1 VNGNGA
7 LGLHSAIRVLTTN
20 INTINKRYSIMSKI
34 AMIRF
39 IADKLIEAE
48 TQEQKQEVLQ
58 RYSDDTL
65 FKRILYYTYNPMI
78 VFGMDEY
85 HPQKT
90 KFGIDGGM
98 GISKFMHVADDL
110 YQNKLDYQE
119 ATFACNLVLTHINE
133 QEAELFLGMI
143 KKDIGVNIDIATINN
158 VWPDFIPTYPV
169 QYATEYTSEL
179 EKSITFPAVCQPRYK
194 GTRINIIVRMNTVEF
209 RDEQGKILT
218 GFEEYGADFSHLA
231 QNQATVFDGCFKN
244 TSKGKRFV
252 IWDVIRYDGF
262 VKGSDNRLGYNW
274 RFNGLEHM
282 WLIAQEKTPKPCYKI
297 AICNSV
303 TSWSNA
309 RKAAKDIK
317 SDIIVKN
324 LDGTW
329 QNGFVNDQLVL
340 RVKKKTVST
349 KLSTNN
355 TTVSTDATT

>member
-1 VNGNGA
+1 
-7 LGLHSAIRVLTTN
+7 
-20 INTINKRYSIMSKI
+20 MSKI

-48 TQEQKQEVLQ
+48 TQEEKQEVLQ

-65 FKRILYYTYNPMI
+65 FKKLLYYTYNPMI

-85 HPQKT
+85 NPQKT
-90 KFGIDGGM
+90 KFGVDGGM

-119 ATFACNLVLTHINE
+119 ATFACNLVLTHINV

-143 KKDIGVNIDIATINN
+143 KKDIGVGIEPETINK

-194 GTRINIIVRMNTVEF
+194 GNRVNIIVRMNTVEF

-244 TSKGKRFV
+244 TAKGKRFV

-340 RVKKKTVST
+340 RMKKKTVST
-349 KLSTNN
+349 KLSTND
-355 TTVSTDATT
+355 TTVSTDTTT

>member
-1 VNGNGA
+1 
-7 LGLHSAIRVLTTN
+7 
-20 INTINKRYSIMSKI
+20 MSKI

-48 TQEQKQEVLQ
+48 TQEEKQEVLQ

-65 FKRILYYTYNPMI
+65 FKKLLYYTYNPMI

-85 HPQKT
+85 NPQKT
-90 KFGIDGGM
+90 KFGVDGGM

-119 ATFACNLVLTHINE
+119 AIFACNLVLTHINV

-143 KKDIGVNIDIATINN
+143 KKDIGVGIEPETINN

-169 QYATEYTSEL
+169 QYAKEYTSEL
-179 EKSITFPAVCQPRYK
+179 GKTIKFPAVCQPRYK
-194 GTRINIIVRMNTVEF
+194 GNRVNVIVRMNTVEF
-209 RDEQGKILT
+209 RDEQGTILT

-252 IWDVIRYDGF
+252 LWDVIRYDGF

-282 WLIAQEKTPKPCYKI
+282 WLLAQEKTPKPCYKI

-309 RKAAKDIK
+309 RKAAQDIK

-340 RVKKKTVST
+340 RMKKKTVST
-349 KLSTNN
+349 KLSTND
-355 TTVSTDATT
+355 TTVSTDTTA